1 PTSTLPSHILLF
13 IMMFYALALVP
24 LALACGPG
32 TGPVTDKPTLKF
44 TYSPPLSW
52 TYSTAKTGGGQSLS
66 VTAARNRINNDI
78 EFAVLKAVESY
89 GYSTSGVMVKNA
101 VDPNDCE
108 IVTTLGT
115 CEDKKYDIADGAV
128 TIKCSTV
135 NTEKPSFNITSSISV
150 TSPIA
155 LAQSNWEN
163 IATKVWASL
172 TANAGV
178 KFYGLI
184 EVA

>member
-1 PTSTLPSHILLF
+1 
-13 IMMFYALALVP
+13 MMFYALALVP

-32 TGPVTDKPTLKF
+32 TGPITDKPTLKF
-44 TYSPPLSW
+44 TYSPPLAW
-52 TYSTAKTGGGQSLS
+52 TYSPVKTGGGQSLS
-66 VTAARNRINNDI
+66 QTAAENRINSDI

-89 GYSTSGVMVKNA
+89 GYSTSGVMVRNA
-101 VDPNDCE
+101 VDASNCQLVD
-108 IVTTLGT
+108 TAGT
-115 CEDKKYDIADGAV
+115 CAATRFDTADGAV
-128 TIKCSTV
+128 TVKCGAAVAVRGAKIDAKNTKINMINST
-135 NTEKPSFNITSSISV
+135 ITV

-163 IATKVWASL
+163 VATKVWASL

-184 EVA
+184 E